1 MILDLKNRPKSPSW
15 TPNKLIHGNLKAIQ
29 RRIMKKQKIYRLL
42 LPLGVFLLVACGP
55 NGNQNSKNSTAV
67 LGVLSGAN
75 SEASTS
81 PDVMKQSNTNLSR
94 DIQSAFATENDG
106 SFTFNDNISYVS
118 EDGVKITGN
127 LFIPKSGTGPFPAVI
142 FVNSWALNE
151 YEYIVPAA
159 KLAKKGYVVFSYNT
173 RGFGTSGGLI
183 NVAGPK
189 DMTDLSKGIDFLLAN
204 APVNPANIG
213 IAGISYGA
221 GISLLGLSKEPR
233 IKTAVA
239 MSGWGSLPDSLYGN
253 QTPRLVWGL
262 LLVTAGY
269 ITGRM
274 DPIIAENFQK
284 LLDTRDVA
292 AVLAWASERSPNSMV
307 SALNASGKPVYISNN
322 SQDNLFQPN
331 QILPYFEQLTV
342 PKKLDLN
349 NGIHATAE
357 IGGILGINNYV
368 WTNAYDWFD
377 YWLKGIQNGI
387 MSKPKVSIQKRFSD
401 ARVTY
406 SAWPNPN
413 KVERTYHLRPM
424 GILSPGKITPTAN
437 TTNGTDTILSG
448 GTNASTGVPLLS
460 EILDGAV
467 SVPVTTNVNLIDR
480 TNAMVYISDKLTSVL
495 KLRGRTFYKGRINS
509 SDNAPHVVVYLYEV
523 DVWGTG
529 KLISHGTATFFGVKG
544 KDTDLNVDL
553 QAVAHDFPVGSRLA
567 LAIDNID
574 PMYAVPKPISLY
586 TTAFKHSTSS
596 ASTLR
601 FESE

>member
-15 TPNKLIHGNLKAIQ
+15 TPFERNHGKFESIQ
-29 RRIMKKQKIYRLL
+29 RRIMKKQKIIRLL
-42 LPLGVFLLVACGP
+42 LPLGIFLVVACGQ
-55 NGNQNSKNSTAV
+55 NGNQNSKDNAAV
-67 LGVLSGAN
+67 LAVLNGTN
-75 SEASTS
+75 SSTS
-81 PDVMKQSNTNLSR
+81 ATPEALQLSNAANAK
-94 DIQSAFATENDG
+94 DIQSAFAKENDG
-106 SFTFNDNISYVS
+106 SFTFNDNISFLS
-118 EDGVKITGN
+118 NDGVKITGN

-189 DMTDLSKGIDFLLAN
+189 DMEDLSKGIDFLLAN
-204 APVNPANIG
+204 APVNQANIG

-274 DPIIAENFQK
+274 DPVIAENFGK

-292 AVLAWASERSPNSMV
+292 TVLAWASERSPNSAV
-307 SALNASGKPVYISNN
+307 AALNAAGKPVYISNN

-357 IGGILGINNYV
+357 IGGVLGIENYV

-387 MSKPKVSIQKRFSD
+387 MTKPKVSIQKRFSTS
-401 ARVTY
+401 RVTY
-406 SAWPNPN
+406 SSWPNPN

-424 GILSPGKITPTAN
+424 GLLTPGKITTTAN
-437 TTNGTDTILSG
+437 TTNGNDTILSG
-448 GTNASTGVPLLS
+448 GTSATTGVPLLS

-480 TNAMVYISDKLTSVL
+480 TNAMVYISDQITTPL
-495 KLRGRTFYKGRINS
+495 KLRGRTFYKGKINS

-523 DVWGTG
+523 DFWGTG
-529 KLISHGTATFFGVKG
+529 KLITHGTATLFGVKG

-553 QAVAHDFPVGSRLA
+553 QAVAHDFPAGSRLA

-574 PMYAVPKPISLY
+574 PMYAVPKPVALY
-586 TTAFKHSTSS
+586 TTTFKHSTST

>member
-1 MILDLKNRPKSPSW
+1 
-15 TPNKLIHGNLKAIQ
+15 
-29 RRIMKKQKIYRLL
+29 MKKQKNYLTLL
-42 LPLGVFLLVACGP
+42 LIVGNFLLVACGG
-55 NGNQNSKNSTAV
+55 NGNQNGKETSAILSV
-67 LGVLSGAN
+67 LNGGSQSSNATPEMLQ
-75 SEASTS
+75 
-81 PDVMKQSNTNLSR
+81 QSNASYTR
-94 DIQSAFATENDG
+94 DIQTAFQNENDG
-106 SFTFNDNISYVS
+106 SFSFNDNISFLS
-118 EDGVKITGN
+118 NDGVKITGN
-127 LFIPKSGTGPFPAVI
+127 LFIPKSGTGPFPAII

-189 DMTDLSKGIDFLLAN
+189 DMEDLSKGIDFLLAN
-204 APVNPANIG
+204 APVNASNIG

-253 QTPRLVWGL
+253 QSPRLVWGL

-292 AVLAWASERSPNSMV
+292 TVLSWARERSPNNFV
-307 SALNASGKPVYISNN
+307 AELNASGKPVYISNN

-387 MSKPKVSIQKRFSD
+387 MTKPKVTIQKRFSSD
-401 ARVTY
+401 RVSY
-406 SAWPNPN
+406 SSWPNPS
-413 KVERTYHLRPM
+413 KVEKTYHLRPM
-424 GILSPGKITPTAN
+424 GLFSPGKITTTAN
-437 TTNGTDTILSG
+437 TSNGNDTILSG
-448 GTNASTGVPLLS
+448 GTIATTGVPLLS

-480 TNAMVYISDKLTSVL
+480 TNAMVYLSDSLSSPL

-509 SDNAPHVVVYLYEV
+509 SDYAPHVVVYLYEV
-523 DVWGTG
+523 DFWGTG
-529 KLISHGTATFFGVKG
+529 KLICHGTATLFNVKG
-544 KDTDLNVDL
+544 KDVDLNVDL
-553 QAVAHDFPVGSRLA
+553 QAVAHDFPAGSRIG

-586 TTAFKHSTSS
+586 TTTFKHSTST
-596 ASTLR
+596 ASTLK

>member
-1 MILDLKNRPKSPSW
+1 
-15 TPNKLIHGNLKAIQ
+15 
-29 RRIMKKQKIYRLL
+29 MKKQKIFRLL
-42 LPLGVFLLVACGP
+42 LPLGIFLVVACGQ
-55 NGNQNSKNSTAV
+55 NGNQNSKDNAAV
-67 LGVLSGAN
+67 LAVLDGTS
-75 SEASTS
+75 SSTS
-81 PDVMKQSNTNLSR
+81 ATPEALQLSNAANTK
-94 DIQSAFATENDG
+94 DIQSAFAKENDG
-106 SFTFNDNISYVS
+106 SFTFNDNISFLS
-118 EDGVKITGN
+118 NDGVKITGN

-189 DMTDLSKGIDFLLAN
+189 DMEDLSKGIDFLLAN
-204 APVNPANIG
+204 APVNPTNIG

-274 DPIIAENFQK
+274 DPIIAENFGK

-292 AVLAWASERSPNSMV
+292 TVLAWASERSPNSAV
-307 SALNASGKPVYISNN
+307 AALNAAGKPVYISNN

-357 IGGILGINNYV
+357 IGGVLGLENYV

-387 MSKPKVSIQKRFSD
+387 MTKPKVSIQKRFSSS
-401 ARVTY
+401 RVTY
-406 SAWPNPN
+406 STWPNPN

-424 GILSPGKITPTAN
+424 GLLTPGKITTTAN
-437 TTNGTDTILSG
+437 TTNGNDTILSG
-448 GTNASTGVPLLS
+448 GTSATTGVPLLS

-480 TNAMVYISDKLTSVL
+480 SNAMVYISDSLTSVL
-495 KLRGRTFYKGRINS
+495 KIRGRTFYKGKINS
-509 SDNAPHVVVYLYEV
+509 SDTAPHVVVYLYEV
-523 DVWGTG
+523 DFWGTG
-529 KLISHGTATFFGVKG
+529 KLITHGTATLFGVKG

-574 PMYAVPKPISLY
+574 PMYAVPKPVSLY
-586 TTAFKHSTSS
+586 TTTFKHSTST

>member
-1 MILDLKNRPKSPSW
+1 
-15 TPNKLIHGNLKAIQ
+15 
-29 RRIMKKQKIYRLL
+29 MKKQKNYLTLL
-42 LPLGVFLLVACGP
+42 LIVGNFLLVACGG
-55 NGNQNSKNSTAV
+55 NGNQNGKETSAILSV
-67 LGVLSGAN
+67 LNGGSQSSNATPEMLQ
-75 SEASTS
+75 
-81 PDVMKQSNTNLSR
+81 QSNASYTR
-94 DIQSAFATENDG
+94 DIQTAFQNENDG
-106 SFTFNDNISYVS
+106 SFSFNDNISFLS
-118 EDGVKITGN
+118 NDGVKITGN
-127 LFIPKSGTGPFPAVI
+127 LFIPKSGTGPFPAII

-189 DMTDLSKGIDFLLAN
+189 DMEDLSKGIDFLLAN
-204 APVNPANIG
+204 APVNASNIG

-253 QTPRLVWGL
+253 QSPRLVWGL

-292 AVLAWASERSPNSMV
+292 TVLSWARERSPNNFV
-307 SALNASGKPVYISNN
+307 AELNASGKPVYISNN

-387 MSKPKVSIQKRFSD
+387 MTKPKVTIQKRFSSD
-401 ARVTY
+401 RVSY
-406 SAWPNPN
+406 SSWPNPS
-413 KVERTYHLRPM
+413 KVEKTYHLRPM
-424 GILSPGKITPTAN
+424 GLFSPGKITTTAN
-437 TTNGTDTILSG
+437 TSNGNDTILSG
-448 GTNASTGVPLLS
+448 GTSATTGVPLLS

-480 TNAMVYISDKLTSVL
+480 TNAMVYLSDSLSSPL

-509 SDNAPHVVVYLYEV
+509 SDYAPHVVVYLYEV
-523 DVWGTG
+523 DFWGTG
-529 KLISHGTATFFGVKG
+529 KLISHGTATLFNVKG
-544 KDTDLNVDL
+544 KDVDLNVDL
-553 QAVAHDFPVGSRLA
+553 QAVAHDFPAGSRIG

-586 TTAFKHSTSS
+586 TTTFKHSTST
-596 ASTLR
+596 ASTLK

>member
-1 MILDLKNRPKSPSW
+1 
-15 TPNKLIHGNLKAIQ
+15 
-29 RRIMKKQKIYRLL
+29 MKKQKNYLTLL
-42 LPLGVFLLVACGP
+42 LIVGNFLLVACGG
-55 NGNQNSKNSTAV
+55 NGNQNGKETSAILSV
-67 LGVLSGAN
+67 LNGGTQSSNATPEMLQ
-75 SEASTS
+75 
-81 PDVMKQSNTNLSR
+81 QSNAAYTK
-94 DIQSAFATENDG
+94 DIQTAFQNENDG
-106 SFTFNDNISYVS
+106 SFSFNDNISFLS
-118 EDGVKITGN
+118 NDGVKITGN
-127 LFIPKSGTGPFPAVI
+127 LFIPKSGTGPFPAII

-189 DMTDLSKGIDFLLAN
+189 DMEDLSKGIDFLLAN
-204 APVNPANIG
+204 APVNAANIG

-253 QTPRLVWGL
+253 QSPRLVWGL

-292 AVLAWASERSPNSMV
+292 TVLSWARERSPNNFV
-307 SALNASGKPVYISNN
+307 AELNASGKPVYISNN

-387 MSKPKVSIQKRFSD
+387 MIKPKVTIQKRFSSD
-401 ARVTY
+401 RVSY
-406 SAWPNPN
+406 SSWPNPS
-413 KVERTYHLRPM
+413 KVEKTYHLRPM
-424 GILSPGKITPTAN
+424 GLFSPGKITTTAN
-437 TTNGTDTILSG
+437 TSNGNDTILSG
-448 GTNASTGVPLLS
+448 GTSASTGVPLLS

-467 SVPVTTNVNLIDR
+467 SVPVKTNVNLIDR
-480 TNAMVYISDKLTSVL
+480 TNAMVYLSDSLSSPL

-509 SDNAPHVVVYLYEV
+509 SDYAPHVVVYLYEV
-523 DVWGTG
+523 DFWGTG
-529 KLISHGTATFFGVKG
+529 KLISHGTATLFNVKG
-544 KDTDLNVDL
+544 KDVDLNVDL
-553 QAVAHDFPVGSRLA
+553 QAVAHDFPAGSRIG

-586 TTAFKHSTSS
+586 TTTFKHSTNT
-596 ASTLR
+596 ASTLK

>member
-1 MILDLKNRPKSPSW
+1 
-15 TPNKLIHGNLKAIQ
+15 
-29 RRIMKKQKIYRLL
+29 MKKQKNYLSLL
-42 LPLGVFLLVACGP
+42 LIVGNFLLVSCGG
-55 NGNQNSKNSTAV
+55 NGNQNGNETSAILSV
-67 LGVLSGAN
+67 LNGQV
-75 SEASTS
+75 
-81 PDVMKQSNTNLSR
+81 QSSNVTPEMLQISNAATTR
-94 DIQSAFATENDG
+94 DIQTAFQNENDG
-106 SFTFNDNISYVS
+106 SFTFNDNISFLS
-118 EDGVKITGN
+118 NDGVKITGN
-127 LFIPKSGTGPFPAVI
+127 LFIPKSGTGPYPAVI

-189 DMTDLSKGIDFLLAN
+189 DMEDLSKGIDFLLAN
-204 APVNPANIG
+204 APVNPSNIG

-253 QTPRLVWGL
+253 QSPRLVWGL

-284 LLDTRDVA
+284 LLDTRDVST
-292 AVLAWASERSPNSMV
+292 VLSWARERSPNNFV
-307 SALNASGKPVYISNN
+307 AELNASGKPVYISNN

-387 MSKPKVSIQKRFSD
+387 MTKPKVTFQKRFSSD
-401 ARVTY
+401 RVSY
-406 SAWPNPN
+406 SAWPNPS
-413 KVERTYHLRPM
+413 KIEKTYHLRPM
-424 GILSPGKITPTAN
+424 GLFSPGKITTTAN
-437 TTNGTDTILSG
+437 TSNGNDTILSG
-448 GTNASTGVPLLS
+448 GTSATTGVPLLS

-480 TNAMVYISDKLTSVL
+480 TNAMLYLSDRLSSPL

-509 SDNAPHVVVYLYEV
+509 SDYAPHVVVYLYEV
-523 DVWGTG
+523 DFWGTG
-529 KLISHGTATFFGVKG
+529 KLISHGTATLFNVKG
-544 KDTDLNVDL
+544 KDVDLNVDL
-553 QAVAHDFPVGSRLA
+553 QAVAHDFPAGSRIG

-586 TTAFKHSTSS
+586 TTTFKHSTTT
-596 ASTLR
+596 ASTLK

>member
-1 MILDLKNRPKSPSW
+1 
-15 TPNKLIHGNLKAIQ
+15 
-29 RRIMKKQKIYRLL
+29 MKKQKNYLTLL
-42 LPLGVFLLVACGP
+42 LILGNFLLVACGG
-55 NGNQNSKNSTAV
+55 NGNQNGKETSAILSV
-67 LGVLSGAN
+67 LNGRSQSSNATPEMLQ
-75 SEASTS
+75 
-81 PDVMKQSNTNLSR
+81 QSNASYTR
-94 DIQSAFATENDG
+94 DIQTAFQNENDG
-106 SFTFNDNISYVS
+106 SFSFNDNISFLS
-118 EDGVKITGN
+118 NDGVKITGN
-127 LFIPKSGTGPFPAVI
+127 LFIPKSGTGPFPAII

-189 DMTDLSKGIDFLLAN
+189 DMEDLSKGIDFLLAN
-204 APVNPANIG
+204 APVNASNIG

-253 QTPRLVWGL
+253 QSPRLVWGL

-269 ITGRM
+269 ITVRM

-292 AVLAWASERSPNSMV
+292 TVLSWARERSPNNFV
-307 SALNASGKPVYISNN
+307 AELNASGKPVYISNN

-387 MSKPKVSIQKRFSD
+387 MTKPKVTIQKRFSSD
-401 ARVTY
+401 RVSY
-406 SAWPNPN
+406 SSWPNPS
-413 KVERTYHLRPM
+413 KVEKTYHLRPM
-424 GILSPGKITPTAN
+424 GLFSPGRITTTAN
-437 TTNGTDTILSG
+437 TSNGNDTILSG
-448 GTNASTGVPLLS
+448 GTSASTGVPLLS

-467 SVPVTTNVNLIDR
+467 SVPVKTNVNLIDR
-480 TNAMVYISDKLTSVL
+480 TNAMLYLSDNLSSPL

-509 SDNAPHVVVYLYEV
+509 SDYAPHVVVYLYEV
-523 DVWGTG
+523 DFWGTG
-529 KLISHGTATFFGVKG
+529 KLISHGTATLFNVKG
-544 KDTDLNVDL
+544 KDVDLNVDM
-553 QAVAHDFPVGSRLA
+553 QAVAHDFPAGSRIG

-586 TTAFKHSTSS
+586 TTTFKHSTST
-596 ASTLR
+596 ASTLK

>member
-1 MILDLKNRPKSPSW
+1 
-15 TPNKLIHGNLKAIQ
+15 
-29 RRIMKKQKIYRLL
+29 MKKQKNYLTLL
-42 LPLGVFLLVACGP
+42 LIIGNFLLIACGG
-55 NGNQNSKNSTAV
+55 NGNQNGKETSAILSV
-67 LGVLSGAN
+67 LNGQAQSSNVTPEMLQLSNA
-75 SEASTS
+75 AT
-81 PDVMKQSNTNLSR
+81 TR
-94 DIQSAFATENDG
+94 DIQTAFQNENDG
-106 SFTFNDNISYVS
+106 SFTFNDNISFLS
-118 EDGVKITGN
+118 NDGVKITGN
-127 LFIPKSGTGPFPAVI
+127 LFIPKSGTGPYPAII

-189 DMTDLSKGIDFLLAN
+189 DMEDLSKGIDFLLAN
-204 APVNPANIG
+204 APVNPSNIG

-253 QTPRLVWGL
+253 QSPRLVWGL

-284 LLDTRDVA
+284 LLDTRDVNT
-292 AVLAWASERSPNSMV
+292 VLSWARERSPNNFV
-307 SALNASGKPVYISNN
+307 AELNASGKPVYISNN

-387 MSKPKVSIQKRFSD
+387 MTKPKVTFQKRFSSD
-401 ARVTY
+401 RVSY
-406 SAWPNPN
+406 SAWPNPS
-413 KVERTYHLRPM
+413 KIEKTYHLRPM
-424 GILSPGKITPTAN
+424 GLFSSGKITTTAN
-437 TTNGTDTILSG
+437 TSNGNDTILSG
-448 GTNASTGVPLLS
+448 GTSATTGVPLLS

-480 TNAMVYISDKLTSVL
+480 TNAMLYLSDRLSTPL

-509 SDNAPHVVVYLYEV
+509 SDYAPHVVVYLYEV
-523 DVWGTG
+523 DFWGTG
-529 KLISHGTATFFGVKG
+529 KLISHGTATLFNVKG
-544 KDTDLNVDL
+544 KDVDLNVDL
-553 QAVAHDFPVGSRLA
+553 QAVAHDFPAGSRIG

-586 TTAFKHSTSS
+586 TTTFKHSTNN
-596 ASTLR
+596 ASTLK

>member
-1 MILDLKNRPKSPSW
+1 
-15 TPNKLIHGNLKAIQ
+15 
-29 RRIMKKQKIYRLL
+29 MKKQKIYNLL
-42 LPLGVFLLVACGP
+42 LPLGVFLLVACGQ
-55 NGNQNSKNSTAV
+55 NGNQNSNQSNAV
-67 LGVLSGAN
+67 LGMLSGTTSAT
-75 SEASTS
+75 SASPEALQ
-81 PDVMKQSNTNLSR
+81 QSNAALSR
-94 DIQSAFATENDG
+94 DIQSAFDRENDG
-106 SFTFNDNISYVS
+106 SFSFDDSIKVTSNDGTKIAGNIFV
-118 EDGVKITGN
+118 
-127 LFIPKSGTGPFPAVI
+127 PKSGTGPFPAVI

-151 YEYIVPAA
+151 YEYIVPAS
-159 KLAKKGYVVFSYNT
+159 KLAKKGYVVFSYST
-173 RGFGTSGGLI
+173 RGFGASEGLI

-189 DMTDLSKGIDFLLAN
+189 DMEDLSAIIDYLQAN
-204 APVNPANIG
+204 APINSK
-213 IAGISYGA
+213 IALSGISYGA
-221 GISLLGLSKEPR
+221 GIALLGLSKEPR
-233 IKTAVA
+233 ITTAVA

-269 ITGRM
+269 ITGKM
-274 DPIIAENFQK
+274 DPVIAENFQK

-292 AVLAWASERSPNSMV
+292 TVLTWASERSPNNAV
-307 SALNASGKPVYISNN
+307 AALNASGKPVYISNN

-357 IGGILGINNYV
+357 IGGILGIENYV

-377 YWLKGIQNGI
+377 YWLKGVQNGI
-387 MSKPKVSIQKRFSD
+387 MSKPKVSIQKRFSS
-401 ARVTY
+401 ARVNY

-413 KVERTYHLRPM
+413 KIERTYHLRPM
-424 GILSPGKITPTAN
+424 GLLSPGKITTTAN
-437 TTNGTDTILSG
+437 TSNGTDTILSG
-448 GTNASTGVPLLS
+448 GTGATTGVPLLS

-467 SVPVTTNVNLIDR
+467 SVPVTTNVNLIDH
-480 TNAMVYISDKLTSVL
+480 TNAMVYLSDKLTSPL
-495 KLRGRTFYKGRINS
+495 KLRGRSFYKGRINS

-523 DVWGTG
+523 DFWGTG
-529 KLISHGTATFFGVKG
+529 KLISHGTATLFGVKG
-544 KDTDLNVDL
+544 KDTDINVDL
-553 QAVAHDFPVGSRLA
+553 QAVAHDFSVGSRLA

-586 TTAFKHSTSS
+586 TTSFKHSTST

>member
-1 MILDLKNRPKSPSW
+1 MLNGGSQNTSA
-15 TPNKLIHGNLKAIQ
+15 TPEMLQ
-29 RRIMKKQKIYRLL
+29 
-42 LPLGVFLLVACGP
+42 
-55 NGNQNSKNSTAV
+55 
-67 LGVLSGAN
+67 
-75 SEASTS
+75 
-81 PDVMKQSNTNLSR
+81 QSNAAYTR
-94 DIQSAFATENDG
+94 DIQTAFQNENDG
-106 SFTFNDNISYVS
+106 SFSFNDNISFLS
-118 EDGVKITGN
+118 NDGVKITGN
-127 LFIPKSGTGPFPAVI
+127 LFIPKSGTGPFPAII

-189 DMTDLSKGIDFLLAN
+189 DMEDLSKGIDFLLAN
-204 APVNPANIG
+204 APVNASNIG

-253 QTPRLVWGL
+253 QSPRLVWGL

-292 AVLAWASERSPNSMV
+292 TVLSWARERSPNNFV
-307 SALNASGKPVYISNN
+307 AELNASGKPVYISNN

-387 MSKPKVSIQKRFSD
+387 MTKPKVTIQKRFSSD
-401 ARVTY
+401 RVSY
-406 SAWPNPN
+406 SSWPNPS
-413 KVERTYHLRPM
+413 KVEKTYHLRPM
-424 GILSPGKITPTAN
+424 GLFSPGKITTTAN
-437 TTNGTDTILSG
+437 TSNGNDTILSG
-448 GTNASTGVPLLS
+448 GTSATTGVPLLS

-467 SVPVTTNVNLIDR
+467 SVPVKTNVNLIDR
-480 TNAMVYISDKLTSVL
+480 TNAMVYLSDSLSSPL

-509 SDNAPHVVVYLYEV
+509 SDYAPHVVVYLYEV
-523 DVWGTG
+523 DFWGTG
-529 KLISHGTATFFGVKG
+529 KLISHGTATLFNVKG
-544 KDTDLNVDL
+544 KDVDLNVDL
-553 QAVAHDFPVGSRLA
+553 QAVAHDFPAGSRIG

-586 TTAFKHSTSS
+586 TTTFKHSTST
-596 ASTLR
+596 ASTLK